1 MKFVL
6 KLASV
11 ATGIFLGNYLY
22 KKLEKVVHQDKKV
35 EDVTEDKPSE
45 DIEIDVED
53 LTNADSLKGMT
64 DEDIASL
71 GV

>member
-1 MKFVL
+1 MKFIS
-6 KLASV
+6 KLAGI
-11 ATGIFLGNYLY
+11 ATGAFLGAYFY
-22 KKLEKVVHQDKKV
+22 EKVVHQDKKD

-64 DEDIASL
+64 DEDITSL
-71 GV
+71 GD